1 MKKGKKWSNALKK
14 LYREWEGRGFS
25 KLQNIQVNTIQGNH
39 KLEKREKELSIRLF
53 QGEQTE
59 VEFRLHLGVVLVVLI
74 FLTLVFN
81 YLSRFKPKKLAHRE
95 RQGSK
100 ETKSS
105 LLDA

>member
-1 MKKGKKWSNALKK
+1 MKKGKYWFNALLK
-14 LYREWEGRGFS
+14 LYKEPEQRVFS
-25 KLQNIQVNTIQGNH
+25 KLQNTQVNTIQVNH
-39 KLEKREKELSIRLF
+39 KLEKREKELLILLF

-81 YLSRFKPKKLAHRE
+81 YLRRLKQKKLAHRR
-95 RQGSK
+95 RQGLK
-100 ETKSS
+100 DAKLS